1 MVLLAAE
8 CMATDPVATLEACE
22 RERHEAMLERH
33 QVIER

>member
-1 MVLLAAE
+1 MVLLAE

-22 RERHEAMLERH
+22 REWHEAMLERH